1 MIHCLCITGNPV
13 LCPGRRQRMD
23 QAKRSEKMRTSGQIR
38 STRLRTRN
46 EADENT
52 SDASIKLRL
61 NLSAITIL
69 NESMMIQKNSPS
81 KTYYIIVTTGPLI
94 QLRCYLN

>member
-1 MIHCLCITGNPV
+1 MVHCLCTTENPV
-13 LCPGRRQRMD
+13 LCPGRRQRME
-23 QAKRSEKMRTSGQIR
+23 QAKRSEKMRTTGQIK

-52 SDASIKLRL
+52 SDASIKLRP
-61 NLSAITIL
+61 NPSAIITL

-81 KTYYIIVTTGPLI
+81 KTSYIIVTTGPLI
-94 QLRCYLN
+94 QLRC